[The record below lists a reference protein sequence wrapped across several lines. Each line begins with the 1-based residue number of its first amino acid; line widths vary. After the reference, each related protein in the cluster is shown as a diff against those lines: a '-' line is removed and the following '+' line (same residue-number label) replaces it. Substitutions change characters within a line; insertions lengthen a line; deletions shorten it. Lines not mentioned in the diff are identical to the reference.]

1 LFTEKPDSGQF
12 KQEIKRRGITRL
24 IHFTTTI
31 NLLGIYESGFLY
43 SRKEL
48 EDLDINMTDILD
60 YIQFNDQIR
69 YDNKN
74 YINLSIER
82 PNSYLFRRF
91 IDNTKDIPYIYWCV
105 LSIDPKYIYEQGTL
119 FSVTNAANRH
129 NQKVVG
135 ITGDLNKFK
144 MMFEDRLTVVSSRK
158 TMVIDRI
165 DLPDAYTTHEQAE
178 VLVNL
183 PIPVADIIA
192 VSFPTQEQLVKA
204 KVALSGYDCSR
215 FRIECGLFRSV
226 KC

>member
-1 LFTEKPDSGQF
+1 
-12 KQEIKRRGITRL
+12 
-24 IHFTTTI
+24 
-31 NLLGIYESGFLY
+31 
-43 SRKEL
+43 
-48 EDLDINMTDILD
+48 MTDILD

-69 YDNKN
+69 YDDKT

-183 PIPVADIIA
+183 PIPVADIIS
-192 VSFPTQEQLVKA
+192 VSFPTQEKLAEAKA
-204 KVALSGYDCSR
+204 SLFGFDCSK
-215 FRIECGLFRSV
+215 FRIESDLF
-226 KC
+226 

>member
-1 LFTEKPDSGQF
+1 
-12 KQEIKRRGITRL
+12 
-24 IHFTTTI
+24 
-31 NLLGIYESGFLY
+31 
-43 SRKEL
+43 
-48 EDLDINMTDILD
+48 
-60 YIQFNDQIR
+60 
-69 YDNKN
+69 
-74 YINLSIER
+74 
-82 PNSYLFRRF
+82 
-91 IDNTKDIPYIYWCV
+91 V